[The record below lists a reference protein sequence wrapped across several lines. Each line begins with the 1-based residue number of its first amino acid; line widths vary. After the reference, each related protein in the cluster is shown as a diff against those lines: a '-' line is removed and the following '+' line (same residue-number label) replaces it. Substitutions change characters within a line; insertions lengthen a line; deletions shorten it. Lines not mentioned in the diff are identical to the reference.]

1 MLTALCLTKAY
12 SNLPCMQDACQQGA
26 GTTWRAVRRRGL
38 ADEVTDQLRNIILTG
53 GLKPG
58 GRVGEAEISQRLKV
72 SRGPVREALVRLE
85 QEGLVASEWH
95 QGATVVDF
103 SREDVV
109 QLATLR
115 GALEQLAVTE
125 AVRSA
130 TDDDFARLAE
140 VVDRMR
146 SAQAKPDDA
155 SLVRLDIEFHDA
167 VYCAAHHDRLYAAWT
182 TIRSQVALS
191 LLRRRVV
198 NADYSGLVVH
208 EHSALAATL
217 ARRESDNARAEI
229 AVHLD
234 GAYSR
239 LLAAFDSNHRLPPE
253 KMPTSSG

>member
-1 MLTALCLTKAY
+1 MH
-12 SNLPCMQDACQQGA
+12 DACQQVA
-26 GTTWRAVRRRGL
+26 DTAWPAVRRRSL
-38 ADEVTDQLRNIILTG
+38 ADEVTDQLRDVILTG

-85 QEGLVASEWH
+85 QEGLVASKWH
-95 QGATVVDF
+95 HGATVVDS

-140 VVDRMR
+140 IVDQMR
-146 SAQAKPDDA
+146 PAQAKSDDA

-167 VYCAAHHDRLYAAWT
+167 VYRAAHHDRLYAAWT

-191 LLRRRVV
+191 LLRRRAV
-198 NADYSGLVVH
+198 NADYSGLVVD

-217 ARRESDNARAEI
+217 ARRDPDNARAEI

-253 KMPTSSG
+253 EMPTLSG